1 MTVAK
6 AFSMPSGRRENI
18 GFFKKTAAYVFLIS
32 GSLVMAVPFLWMLS
46 TSLKEPGVVF
56 EVPPKWIPETIIWD
70 NYRLVLMESNLLN
83 GFLNTLAVTLPPTFV
98 GLFASALAA
107 YAFGRMQ
114 FPGKNVLFLAL
125 LATMMIPGVVLM
137 VPSFIIYKYL
147 GWIDSWKPLIIPG
160 MFGAAGTVF
169 FLRQFF
175 KTIPSELEDAAKIDG
190 LTPLG
195 IFLRIMVP
203 LSKPAL
209 ATQAIFGFLGGYN
222 DYMGPLIYLNSPEK
236 YTLQL
241 VLATFQDN
249 YNAEW
254 TLIMAGSVIAL
265 IPTIILFFFA
275 QKYFIE
281 GIAMTG
287 MKG

>member
-1 MTVAK
+1 MAVVTNS
-6 AFSMPSGRRENI
+6 SMNRKRNKSEIMNR
-18 GFFKKTAAYVFLIS
+18 AVAYVFLII
-32 GSLVMAVPFLWMLS
+32 GALIMTVPFLWMLS
-46 TSLKEPGVVF
+46 TSLKEPGLVF
-56 EVPPKWIPETIIWD
+56 EMPPRWIPENIIWD
-70 NYRLVLMESNLLN
+70 NYKVVLTESDLLG
-83 GFLNTLAVTLPPTFV
+83 GFMNTMAVTLPPTIV
-98 GLFASALAA
+98 GLFASAIAA
-107 YAFGRMQ
+107 YAFGRMD
-114 FPGKNVLFLAL
+114 FPGKNIFFMAL

-137 VPSFIIYKYL
+137 VPSFILYKYL
-147 GWIDSWKPLIIPG
+147 GWIDSWKPLMIPG

-175 KTIPSELEDAAKIDG
+175 KTIPSELEDAAKMDG
-190 LTPLG
+190 LSPFG
-195 IFLRIMVP
+195 IFMRIVVP

-241 VLATFQDN
+241 VLATFQDA

-254 TLIMAGSVIAL
+254 TLIMAGSVLAL
-265 IPTIILFFFA
+265 IPTVILFFFA
-275 QKYFIE
+275 QRYFIE
-281 GIAMTG
+281 GITLTG

>member
-1 MTVAK
+1 MAVAANHNISRKRKNSEMMNKTV
-6 AFSMPSGRRENI
+6 
-18 GFFKKTAAYVFLIS
+18 AYVFLII
-32 GSLVMAVPFLWMLS
+32 GALIMTVPFLWMLS
-46 TSLKEPGVVF
+46 TSLKEPGLVF
-56 EVPPKWIPETIIWD
+56 EMPPRWIPENIIWD
-70 NYRLVLMESNLLN
+70 NYKVVLTESDLLG
-83 GFLNTLAVTLPPTFV
+83 GFMNTMIVTLPPTFV
-98 GLFASALAA
+98 GLFASAIAA
-107 YAFGRMQ
+107 YAFGRMD
-114 FPGKNVLFLAL
+114 FPGKNIFFMAL

-137 VPSFIIYKYL
+137 VPSFILYKYL
-147 GWIDSWKPLIIPG
+147 GWIDSWKPLMIPG

-175 KTIPSELEDAAKIDG
+175 KTIPTELEDAAKIDG
-190 LTPLG
+190 LSPFG
-195 IFLRIMVP
+195 IFMRIIAP

-241 VLATFQDN
+241 VLATFQDA

-254 TLIMAGSVIAL
+254 TLIMAGSVLAL
-265 IPTIILFFFA
+265 IPTVLLFFFA
-275 QKYFIE
+275 QRFFIE
-281 GIAMTG
+281 GITLTG

>member
-1 MTVAK
+1 MAVAANHNRSRKRRNSEIINKTV
-6 AFSMPSGRRENI
+6 
-18 GFFKKTAAYVFLIS
+18 AYVFLII
-32 GSLVMAVPFLWMLS
+32 GALIMTVPFLWMLS
-46 TSLKEPGVVF
+46 TSLKEPGLVF
-56 EVPPKWIPETIIWD
+56 EMPPRWIPENIIWD
-70 NYRLVLMESNLLN
+70 NYRIVLTESDLLG
-83 GFLNTLAVTLPPTFV
+83 GFMNTLTVTLPPTFV
-98 GLFASALAA
+98 GLFASAIAA
-107 YAFGRMQ
+107 YAFGRMD
-114 FPGKNVLFLAL
+114 FPGKNIFFMAL

-137 VPSFIIYKYL
+137 VPSFILYKYL

-175 KTIPSELEDAAKIDG
+175 KTIPTELEDAAKIDG
-190 LTPLG
+190 LSPFG
-195 IFLRIMVP
+195 IFLRIIAP

-241 VLATFQDN
+241 VLATFQDA

-254 TLIMAGSVIAL
+254 TLIMAGSVLAL
-265 IPTIILFFFA
+265 IPTVILFFIA
-275 QKYFIE
+275 QRYFIE
-281 GIAMTG
+281 GITLTG

>member
-1 MTVAK
+1 MAVVTNSSMTRK
-6 AFSMPSGRRENI
+6 RRNSEMIN
-18 GFFKKTAAYVFLIS
+18 KTVAYVFLII
-32 GSLVMAVPFLWMLS
+32 GALIMTVPFLWMFS
-46 TSLKEPGVVF
+46 TSLKEPGLVF
-56 EVPPKWIPETIIWD
+56 EMPPRWIPENIIWD
-70 NYRLVLMESNLLN
+70 NYKVVLTESDLLG
-83 GFLNTLAVTLPPTFV
+83 GFMNTLAVTLPPTIV
-98 GLFASALAA
+98 GLFASAIAA
-107 YAFGRMQ
+107 YAFGRMD
-114 FPGKNVLFLAL
+114 FPGKNIFFMAL

-137 VPSFIIYKYL
+137 VPSFILYKYL

-175 KTIPSELEDAAKIDG
+175 KTIPTELEDAAKIDG
-190 LTPLG
+190 LSPFG
-195 IFLRIMVP
+195 IFIRIIAP

-241 VLATFQDN
+241 VLATFQDA

-254 TLIMAGSVIAL
+254 TLIMAGSVLAL
-265 IPTIILFFFA
+265 IPTVILFFFA
-275 QKYFIE
+275 QRYFIE
-281 GIAMTG
+281 GIALTG

>member
-1 MTVAK
+1 MAADTVK
-6 AFSMPSGRRENI
+6 PVPRRHKN
-18 GFFKKTAAYVFLIS
+18 GDYFKKTIAYLFLVCGAI
-32 GSLVMAVPFLWMLS
+32 VMAVPFLWMLS

-56 EVPPKWIPETIIWD
+56 EMPPEWIPETIIWD
-70 NYRLVLMESNLLN
+70 NYKLVVTESNLLG
-83 GFLNTLAVTLPPTFV
+83 GFLNTLAVTLPPTIV
-98 GLFASALAA
+98 GLFASAIAA
-107 YAFGRMQ
+107 YAFARMQ
-114 FPGKNVLFLAL
+114 FPGKNAFFMAL

-137 VPSFIIYKYL
+137 VPSFILYKYL

-190 LTPLG
+190 LSPFG
-195 IFLRIMVP
+195 IFVRIMLP

-254 TLIMAGSVIAL
+254 TLIMAGSVLAL
-265 IPTIILFFFA
+265 IPTIVLFFFA
-275 QKYFIE
+275 QKYFVE
-281 GIAMTG
+281 GITMTG

>member
-1 MTVAK
+1 MAVVTYS
-6 AFSMPSGRRENI
+6 SMSRKRRNSEIANRTI
-18 GFFKKTAAYVFLIS
+18 AYVFLIA
-32 GSLVMAVPFLWMLS
+32 GALIMTVPFLWMLS
-46 TSLKEPGVVF
+46 TSLKEPGLVF
-56 EVPPKWIPETIIWD
+56 EMPPRWIPENIIWD
-70 NYRLVLMESNLLN
+70 NYKIVLTESNLLG
-83 GFLNTLAVTLPPTFV
+83 GFINTLAVTLPPTFV

-107 YAFGRMQ
+107 YAFGRMD
-114 FPGKNVLFLAL
+114 FPGKNLFFMAL

-137 VPSFIIYKYL
+137 VPSFILYKYL
-147 GWIDSWKPLIIPG
+147 GWIDSWKPLMIPG

-175 KTIPSELEDAAKIDG
+175 KSIPSELEDAAKIDG
-190 LTPLG
+190 LSPFG
-195 IFLRIMVP
+195 IFLRIIVP

-209 ATQAIFGFLGGYN
+209 ATQAIFGFLGGFN

-241 VLATFQDN
+241 VLATFQDA

-254 TLIMAGSVIAL
+254 TLIMAGSVLAL

-275 QKYFIE
+275 QRYFIE
-281 GIAMTG
+281 GITLTG

>member
-1 MTVAK
+1 MAVVTNHSMNRKRRNSEIISRTV
-6 AFSMPSGRRENI
+6 
-18 GFFKKTAAYVFLIS
+18 AYVFLII
-32 GSLVMAVPFLWMLS
+32 GALIMTVPFLWMMS
-46 TSLKEPGVVF
+46 TSLKEPGLVF
-56 EVPPKWIPETIIWD
+56 EMPPRWIPENIIWD
-70 NYRLVLMESNLLN
+70 NYKIVLTESDLLG
-83 GFLNTLAVTLPPTFV
+83 GFMNTMAVTLPPTFV
-98 GLFASALAA
+98 GLFASAIAA
-107 YAFGRMQ
+107 YAFGRMD
-114 FPGKNVLFLAL
+114 FPGKNIFFMAL

-137 VPSFIIYKYL
+137 VPSFILYKYL
-147 GWIDSWKPLIIPG
+147 GWIDSWKPLIFPG

-175 KTIPSELEDAAKIDG
+175 KTIPTELEDAAKIDG
-190 LTPLG
+190 LSPFG
-195 IFLRIMVP
+195 IFLRIIAP

-241 VLATFQDN
+241 VLATFQDA

-254 TLIMAGSVIAL
+254 TLIMAGSVLAL
-265 IPTIILFFFA
+265 IPTVILFFFA
-275 QKYFIE
+275 QRYFIE
-281 GIAMTG
+281 GIALTG

>member
-1 MTVAK
+1 MSAGTLSPVHQK
-6 AFSMPSGRRENI
+6 RKNRDP
-18 GFFKKTAAYVFLIS
+18 FKKTAAYLFLVA
-32 GSLVMAVPFLWMLS
+32 GAHMMAIPFLWMLS

-56 EVPPKWIPETIIWD
+56 EMPPKWIPTKVIWD
-70 NYRLVLMESNLLN
+70 NYKLVLTESDLPG
-83 GFLNTLAVTLPPTFV
+83 GFINTLAVTLPPTIV
-98 GLFASALAA
+98 GLFASAIAA
-107 YAFGRMQ
+107 YAFGRMD
-114 FPGKNVLFLAL
+114 FPGKNALFIAL

-137 VPSFIIYKYL
+137 VPSFILYKYL

-169 FLRQFF
+169 FLRQFM

-190 LTPLG
+190 LNPFG
-195 IFLRIMVP
+195 IFIRIMVP

-241 VLATFQDN
+241 VLATFQDA

-254 TLIMAGSVIAL
+254 TLIMAGSVLAL
-265 IPTIILFFFA
+265 IPTVILFFFA
-275 QKYFIE
+275 QKYFVE
-281 GIAMTG
+281 GITMTG